1 MINKVK
7 LILASISALLV
18 FGGAFFVYD
27 LNRKYL
33 EEKEAKER
41 YISNGKAY
49 VNYANGLH
57 AENRVLRLNADDL
70 SHSNDKLVQTIDSIR
85 KSRKQPENKPG
96 DVSAG
101 AVTTIHD
108 TDTVIINNPCNFKL
122 DTVVKYNEFTKSTIK
137 IEKDSLISSIEV
149 NNTMVLNVYTE
160 RVFVNQYKNGW
171 NRLWN
176 FDWKK
181 EDVLKYSIDNSNS
194 LIKVK
199 DMRVI
204 KHE

>member
-7 LILASISALLV
+7 LILASIGALLV
-18 FGGAFFVYD
+18 FGGALFVYD
-27 LNRKYL
+27 LNRKYM
-33 EEKEAKER
+33 EEKEAKNR
-41 YISNGKAY
+41 YMSNAKAY
-49 VNYANGLH
+49 VDNANGLH
-57 AENRVLRLNADDL
+57 AENRVLRLNRDDL

-85 KSRKQPENKPG
+85 KSRKEPENKPG
-96 DVSAG
+96 GMSAG
-101 AVTTIHD
+101 TITTIHD
-108 TDTVIINNPCNFKL
+108 TVKIIIRNPCDFKL
-122 DTVVKYNEFTKSTIK
+122 DTTIKHNEFTKSTIK
-137 IEKDSLISSIEV
+137 IEKDSLISTIEV

-171 NRLWN
+171 IRFWN

-181 EDVLKYSIDNSNS
+181 EDVLKYSIDNSNK
-194 LIKVK
+194 LIHID

>member
-7 LILASISALLV
+7 LILASIGALLV
-18 FGGAFFVYD
+18 FGGALFVYD
-27 LNRKYL
+27 LNRKYM

-41 YISNGKAY
+41 YMSNAKAY

-57 AENRVLRLNADDL
+57 AQNRVLRLNRDDL
-70 SHSNDKLVQTIDSIR
+70 RHSNDKLVQTIDSIR

-96 DVSAG
+96 DVSVG
-101 AVTTIHD
+101 TITSTKDTAVISIKNPKQFSLD
-108 TDTVIINNPCNFKL
+108 TTVI
-122 DTVVKYNEFTKSTIK
+122 YNEFTKSTIK
-137 IEKDSLISSIEV
+137 IEKDSLISTIEV

-171 NRLWN
+171 NRFWN

-181 EDVLKYSIDNSNS
+181 EDVLMYSIENTNG
-194 LIKVK
+194 LIHID